1 MLHPKNYRAFTLKH
15 MGRVINHDDTILP
28 DQLEGHI
35 RQTTAAWQ
43 EAAAT
48 EPYSE
53 QDRVLEG
60 VQQSGYG
67 YTGVLNCVATVE
79 PSKEADAV
87 SRSDGEQYPSMHRYG
102 TMGNISPAG
111 QAMWSNAGVAGSMM
125 ATSSTVAAGAAITG
139 GIMASGFSMCGGF

>member
-1 MLHPKNYRAFTLKH
+1 

-67 YTGVLNCVATVE
+67 YTGVLNCV
-79 PSKEADAV
+79 AV